1 MIKDG
6 SLHTGKEEGPTE
18 GADIQKHPIDYYFLH
33 GFWKSYLMT
42 ETKIIA

>member
-6 SLHTGKEEGPTE
+6 RLHTGKEEEPTE
-18 GADIQKHPIDYYFLH
+18 GADIQKHPIDCYFLH

-42 ETKIIA
+42 ETKFIA

>member
-18 GADIQKHPIDYYFLH
+18 GADTQKHPIDYYFLH
-33 GFWKSYLMT
+33 GFWKSYLMI